1 MPSGKT
7 HTRID
12 LLMLMVVIG
21 VSAYFWSFLTDYF
34 GKDELVEYGGVFVGA
49 YLFGTFLLSPDMDL
63 NTSDPMKN
71 WGVLRWFWRPYANLF
86 KHRGVSHMPILGT
99 LTRVAYIF
107 LLIYVVFAVAN
118 ALFELGWRLSL
129 QDLRDID
136 QKMVIWGLCG
146 LCLPDLFHILA
157 DRLFKNAR

>member
-12 LLMLMVVIG
+12 LLMLVVLMS
-21 VSAYFWSFLTDYF
+21 VAAYFWSSLADYF
-34 GKDELVEYGGVFVGA
+34 GRDELAEYGSVFVVC

-71 WGVLRWFWRPYANLF
+71 WGVLRLLWRPYANLF
-86 KHRGVSHMPILGT
+86 KHRGISHMPILGT
-99 LTRVAYIF
+99 LTRVAYI
-107 LLIYVVFAVAN
+107 LLLVYVVCAVAN
-118 ALFELGWRLSL
+118 ALFEMGWELSFKNL
-129 QDLRDID
+129 SKVDTQALL
-136 QKMVIWGLCG
+136 WGLCG

-157 DRLFKNAR
+157 DRLFKNAK

>member
-12 LLMLMVVIG
+12 LLMLLILMGIAG
-21 VSAYFWSFLTDYF
+21 YFWDPLTDYF
-34 GKDELVEYGGVFVGA
+34 GRDAFVEYGSVFCIA

-71 WGVLRWFWRPYANLF
+71 WGVLRLLWRPYAQAF
-86 KHRGVSHMPILGT
+86 KHRGISHTPVIGT
-99 LTRVAYIF
+99 LTRVVYI
-107 LLIYVVFAVAN
+107 LLLVYVICAVAN
-118 ALFELGWRLSL
+118 ALFDMGWELSVKNAQKVDRL
-129 QDLRDID
+129 
-136 QKMVIWGLCG
+136 VIVWGLCG
-146 LCLPDLFHILA
+146 LCLPDLFHIVA